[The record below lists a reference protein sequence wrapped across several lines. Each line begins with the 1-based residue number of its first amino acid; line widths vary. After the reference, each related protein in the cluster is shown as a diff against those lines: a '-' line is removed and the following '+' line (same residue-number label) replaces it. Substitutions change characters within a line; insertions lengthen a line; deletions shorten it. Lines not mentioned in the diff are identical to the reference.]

1 MNPLILIVLD
11 GWGIN
16 KRKEGNAIALAS
28 PKNFEKIWKTY
39 PHTELKAHGKAV
51 GLPKGML
58 GGSEVGHIHLGAG
71 RVVPQELTQI
81 NKAIRNGDFF
91 KNKAILHAI
100 RNVKKNNTSLHIIGL
115 LSDAGVHS
123 HISHFYALLR
133 LAKKHRID
141 NVFIHAFLDG
151 RDTQPKSAMKYI
163 RALERK
169 IKQIGIGKIASLCGR
184 YYAMD
189 RDKRWKRVKLAY
201 DLLTLGRG
209 RKVTSAIEGVRVAY
223 RNGETDE
230 FVRPTIIDE
239 SGIVKDGDSIIF
251 INFRSDR
258 ARQLTEALIK
268 KKFNNFKREKR
279 PRVFFV
285 TLTEYEKN
293 LNVKVAFPPLKIHNT
308 IGEWLSRL
316 GLKQLRIAETEK
328 YAHVTYFFS
337 GGREKPFKG
346 EDRILVPSP
355 KVSTYDKKPEMSAKK
370 ITKKLLHKIKE
381 YDFVLVNFANPD
393 MVGHT
398 GNLQATIKSIKVVDE
413 CIGKIIK
420 EANKWNRIVVLV
432 GDHGNADQMID
443 YKTKKPLT
451 SHTFNPVPFII
462 LSEERNNIK
471 LRNGG
476 LANVAPTLLKLMGL
490 KKPKEMTARSL
501 W

>member
-28 PKNFEKIWKTY
+28 PNNFKKLWRTY
-39 PHTELKAHGKAV
+39 PHSELKAHGEAV
-51 GLPKGML
+51 GLPRGML

-71 RVVPQELTQI
+71 RIIPQDLTRI
-81 NKAIRNGDFF
+81 NRAIRNGEFF
-91 KNKAILHAI
+91 KNKSLLEAIK
-100 RNVKKNNTSLHIIGL
+100 NVKKHNSSLHILGL

-123 HISHFYALLR
+123 HISHFYALLK
-133 LAKKHRID
+133 LAKKYRVR
-141 NVFIHAFLDG
+141 NVLIHVFLDG
-151 RDTQPKSAMKYI
+151 RDTPPKSAMKYI
-163 RALERK
+163 KALESQIRK
-169 IKQIGIGKIASLCGR
+169 TGVGKIASLCGR

-201 DLLTLGRG
+201 DLLTLGKG
-209 RKVTSAIEGVRVAY
+209 RKAANAIEGLKLAY
-223 RNGETDE
+223 QNGESDE
-230 FVRPTIIDE
+230 FVKPTIIE
-239 SGIVKDGDSIIF
+239 KRETVKDNDSVIF

-258 ARQLTEALIK
+258 ARQLTEAFVK
-268 KKFNNFKREKR
+268 KKFNNFKRNKK
-279 PRVFFV
+279 PKVFFV
-285 TLTEYEKN
+285 TFVEYEKG
-293 LNVKVAFPPLKIHNT
+293 LNAKVAFRPIEIKNT
-308 IGEWLSRL
+308 LGEWLSKL

-328 YAHVTYFFS
+328 YAHVTYFFN

-346 EDRILVPSP
+346 EDRILIPSP
-355 KVSTYDKKPEMSAKK
+355 KVSTYDKKPEMSAYK
-370 ITKKLLHKIKE
+370 ITKRLLPKIKD

-398 GNLQATIKSIKVVDE
+398 GNLRATIKAIKAVDE
-413 CIGKIIK
+413 CIGKIVK
-420 EANKWNRIVVLV
+420 EARKQNRIVVLV

-462 LSEERNNIK
+462 VSDENNIE

-476 LANVAPTLLKLMGL
+476 LANVAPTLLKLMDL
-490 KKPKEMTARSL
+490 KKPKEMAARSL